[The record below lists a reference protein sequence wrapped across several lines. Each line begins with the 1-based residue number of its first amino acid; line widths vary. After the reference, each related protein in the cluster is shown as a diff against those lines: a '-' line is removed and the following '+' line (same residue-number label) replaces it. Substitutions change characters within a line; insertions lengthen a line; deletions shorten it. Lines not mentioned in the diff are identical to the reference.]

1 MARGSQLNVEGLLKP
16 KATAMWLID
25 NTTLTFE
32 QIAKFTGLHQVEI
45 QALADGEIGR
55 GIQGRDPVKNRE
67 LEREEIR
74 RCEQD
79 ESASLQI
86 MKTELPRVKI
96 RSKGPKYTPVAK
108 RGEKPDAILYL
119 LKHNPELTDAQ
130 ITKLIGTT
138 KNTIASI
145 RNKTH
150 SNMANLKPRNPTE
163 LGLCSY
169 EELNEASRKSLKAQG
184 RDPDAEQRAREEESH
199 PERAEETTETG
210 TAGFDFSNFLR
221 NYSGENN

>member
-1 MARGSQLNVEGLLKP
+1 MASGSQLNVESLLQP
-16 KATAMWLID
+16 KATAIWLID
-25 NTTLTFE
+25 NTILTFE
-32 QIAKFTGLHQVEI
+32 QIAEFTDLHHVEI

-55 GIQGRDPVKNRE
+55 GIQGRDPVKNSE
-67 LEREEIR
+67 LEAEEIR

-79 ESASLQI
+79 NTASLQL
-86 MKTELPRVKI
+86 MKTDLPRVKI

-119 LKHNPELTDAQ
+119 VKHHTELSDAQ

-138 KNTIASI
+138 KNTIESI

-150 SNMANLKPRNPTE
+150 SNMSSLKPRNPTE

-169 EELNEASRKSLKAQG
+169 DELNEASRKSLKAQG
-184 RDPDAEQRAREEESH
+184 RDPDAEQKAREDDANAEQ
-199 PERAEETTETG
+199 AEEPAESGST
-210 TAGFDFSNFLR
+210 GFDFSNFLR

>member
-1 MARGSQLNVEGLLKP
+1 MTSGSKLNVEGLLQP
-16 KATAMWLID
+16 QATAMWLID

-32 QIAKFTGLHQVEI
+32 QIAEFTDLHQVEI

-55 GIQGRDPVKNRE
+55 GIQGRDPVKNHE
-67 LEREEIR
+67 LEREEIN

-79 ESASLQI
+79 ESARLQM
-86 MKTELPRVKI
+86 MKTDLPKVKI

-119 LKHNPELTDAQ
+119 VKNHPELSDAQ
-130 ITKLIGTT
+130 ITKLVGTT
-138 KNTIASI
+138 KNTIESI

-150 SNMANLKPRNPTE
+150 SNMSNLKQRNPAE

-169 EELNEASRKSLKAQG
+169 DELNDASRKSLKAQG
-184 RDPDAEQRAREEESH
+184 KDPDAEQQAREEEARQELSQDSS
-199 PERAEETTETG
+199 ETG
-210 TAGFDFSNFLR
+210 SSGFDFSNFLR

>member
-1 MARGSQLNVEGLLKP
+1 MTSGSQLNVEGLLQP

-32 QIAKFTGLHQVEI
+32 QIADFTDLHQVEI

-67 LEREEIR
+67 LTSEEIR

-79 ESASLQI
+79 ESASLQM
-86 MKTELPRVKI
+86 MKTDLPKVKI

-119 LKHNPELTDAQ
+119 LKNHPELSDAQ
-130 ITKLIGTT
+130 ITKLVGTT
-138 KNTIASI
+138 KNTIESI

-150 SNMANLKPRNPTE
+150 SNMANLKARNPTE

-184 RDPDAEQRAREEESH
+184 RDPDAEQQARQEEAEAQKVDES
-199 PERAEETTETG
+199 TETG
-210 TAGFDFSNFLR
+210 SAGFDFSNFLR

>member
-1 MARGSQLNVEGLLKP
+1 MARGSQLNVEGLLQP

-25 NTTLTFE
+25 NTTLTFD
-32 QIAKFTGLHQVEI
+32 QIAQFTDLHQVEI

-67 LEREEIR
+67 LTAEEIR

-79 ESASLQI
+79 ETASLQM
-86 MKTELPRVKI
+86 MKTDLPKVKI

-119 LKHNPELTDAQ
+119 LKHHSELSDSQ
-130 ITKLIGTT
+130 ITKLVGTT
-138 KNTIASI
+138 KNTIESI

-150 SNMANLKPRNPTE
+150 SNMANLKARNPAE
-163 LGLCSY
+163 LGMCSY
-169 EELNEASRKSLKAQG
+169 EELNEESRKSLKAQG
-184 RDPDAEQRAREEESH
+184 RDPDAEQQARQEE
-199 PERAEETTETG
+199 AEGEQAADTPDSGST
-210 TAGFDFSNFLR
+210 GFDFSNFLR